1 MKVDYE
7 VVSLLSE
14 PELSG
19 LASLFATL
27 PVDPYLSAGFRAKSI
42 MRVRVDN
49 GIVRKETHEPLQIL
63 SSRKFVAPGGTIIRD
78 YPEIP
83 ECYLNGAL
91 NRAILT
97 YIERCAID
105 PQREILVQ
113 AHRIRSIGQS
123 PGLPV
128 TEGPH
133 QDGMD
138 YVAMLCV
145 SRDNIAGGVSQVLA
159 DRTTVLFE
167 RTLQPGE
174 MLLLDDRAYFHHATP
189 TFCVDQARHGYRDI
203 LIFSTPSARPSEWV
217 DADAYWGNSPCPAAL
232 TSSQTRSSK
241 PLSTGNA
248 LTANTQHNCP

>member
-1 MKVDYE
+1 MKVDYD
-7 VVSLLSE
+7 VVRLFSE

-27 PVDPYLSAGFRAKSI
+27 PVDPYLKAGFRAKSI

-49 GIVRKETHEPLQIL
+49 GIVRKQTHEPLQIL

-83 ECYLNGAL
+83 ERYLNGAL

-97 YIERCAID
+97 YVERCAID
-105 PQREILVQ
+105 PQSEILVQ
-113 AHRIRSIGQS
+113 AHRITSIGQAPS
-123 PGLPV
+123 LPV

-138 YVAMLCV
+138 YVGMLCV
-145 SRDNIAGGVSQVLA
+145 SRDNIAGGASQVLA

-167 RTLQPGE
+167 KTLQPGE
-174 MLLLDDRAYFHHATP
+174 MLLMDDQAYFHHATP
-189 TFCVDQARHGYRDI
+189 TLCVDQARHGYRDI
-203 LIFSTPSARPSEWV
+203 LIFSTPSARPSELV
-217 DADAYWGNSPCPAAL
+217 DADAYWGSSPCPAAL
-232 TSSQTRSSK
+232 ARSQTRSSK

>member
-1 MKVDYE
+1 MKIDYD
-7 VVSLLSE
+7 VVNLFSE

-27 PVDPYLSAGFRAKSI
+27 PVDPYLKAGFRAKSI

-49 GIVRKETHEPLQIL
+49 GAVRKQTHEPLQIL

-83 ECYLNGAL
+83 ERYLNGAL

-97 YIERCAID
+97 YVERCEIE

-113 AHRIRSIGQS
+113 AHRITSIGQA

-138 YVAMLCV
+138 YVGMLCV
-145 SRDNIAGGVSQVLA
+145 SRENIAGGVSQVLA
-159 DRTTVLFE
+159 DRTSVLFE

-174 MLLLDDRAYFHHATP
+174 MLLMDDQAYFHHATP
-189 TFCVDQARHGYRDI
+189 TFCVDQARNGYRDI
-203 LIFSTPSARPSEWV
+203 LIFSTPSARPSEFV
-217 DADAYWGNSPCPAAL
+217 DAGAYWGYSPCPAAFA
-232 TSSQTRSSK
+232 SPQTRSSK
-241 PLSTGNA
+241 PRSTGNA